1 LAIFT
6 TMTTNRNRIAL
17 LALAIGHFVNDAY
30 SSTIYPLLPVLAE
43 RLRLTPTEVFLLAP
57 LLNITSSLMQPVY
70 GFLADRY
77 TKRAFAVTGPAVTG
91 LFISLIGVAPSYPV
105 LVTLLL
111 LAGVGIGSFHP
122 QGAALAARTNAE
134 RRRTAVSV
142 FSSSG
147 TLGFALGPF
156 LITTLVASADLGRT
170 PYLALGGFFATL
182 LMVRWCSVVTDA
194 HGAGPNPAPV
204 PSLRQIIGRVW
215 QPLGILYV
223 ITMSRAALYIM
234 NNNYLPFVLKER
246 GFNLTET
253 GRILTMFLLA
263 GAVGGFLA
271 GPAADRLGTRRVIMG
286 TGLALAPLL
295 VAGYTLSGLPALML
309 LASGAFLLMSAFP
322 VTIAAAQ
329 EFVPGRTSTVSALMM
344 GCAWGV
350 GSLFPAL
357 CEPVAQK
364 VGFIPVLAAATV
376 LPLVTSFLA
385 LRLPD
390 DRKVSHSFAE
400 IALATPP
407 HT

>member
-1 LAIFT
+1 
-6 TMTTNRNRIAL
+6 MKGNNNRIAL
-17 LALAIGHFVNDAY
+17 AVLAVGHFVNDAY

-43 RLRLTPTEVFLLAP
+43 RLQLTPTEVFLLAP

-91 LFISLIGVAPSYPV
+91 LFISLIGIAPSYPV
-105 LVTLLL
+105 LVILLL

-122 QGAALAARTNAE
+122 QGAALAARTNSE
-134 RRRTAVSV
+134 RRRMAVSV

-156 LITTLVASADLGRT
+156 LITTLVAAADLDRT
-170 PYLALGGFFATL
+170 PYLALGGFLATFF
-182 LMVRWCSVVTDA
+182 MVRWCAVGTDTQA
-194 HGAGPNPAPV
+194 VGMNSDPAL
-204 PSLRQIIGRVW
+204 SLRQIIGRVW
-215 QPLGILYV
+215 QPLAILYF

-234 NNNYLPFVLKER
+234 NNNYLPFLLKER
-246 GFNLTET
+246 GFGLTET
-253 GRILTMFLLA
+253 GRILTIFLLS

-271 GPAADRLGTRRVIMG
+271 GPAAERFGTRRVIVG
-286 TGLALAPLL
+286 TGLALTPLL
-295 VAGYTLSGLPALML
+295 AIGYSLSGPPALL
-309 LASGAFLLMSAFP
+309 LLVLGAFLLMSAFP

-357 CEPVAQK
+357 CEPVAQR
-364 VGFIPVLAAATV
+364 VGFIPVLAGATIF
-376 LPLVTSFLA
+376 PLVTSLLA

-390 DRKVSHSFAE
+390 ERKASRSFAE
-400 IALATPP
+400 VALATPP
-407 HT
+407 HA